1 MMGPII
7 LFQTVDGQW
16 HVGRQ
21 AGIDEASDAVEVANA
36 HTLHLQ
42 PTPDGRGVGT
52 ALHPYGF
59 PVIRS
64 TQETRKF
71 YGVHLLQA
79 PVEASKPL
87 ADAWIEK
94 TSGLAVAS
102 NVPQGLKLVT
112 P

>member
-1 MMGPII
+1 MTQPII
-7 LFQTVDGQW
+7 LLQTVDGQW

-21 AGIDEASDAVEVANA
+21 ESIDEAADAVEIAQP

-64 TQETRKF
+64 AQTTRKF

-79 PVEASKPL
+79 PAEAPKPL
-87 ADAWIEK
+87 ADAWLEK

-102 NVPQGLKLVT
+102 QVPQGLKLVT